1 LLRLL
6 FDSINIIYSNS
17 NLAFELQNDLFIAST
32 ETFSNW
38 TSPTQSPSWIDEDKT
53 ILQLDRNN

>member
-1 LLRLL
+1 LL
-6 FDSINIIYSNS
+6 FDPINIFYSNS
-17 NLAFELQNDLFIAST
+17 NLASELQSDLFVAST

-38 TSPTQSPSWIDEDKT
+38 TSPTQSPSWVDEDKT